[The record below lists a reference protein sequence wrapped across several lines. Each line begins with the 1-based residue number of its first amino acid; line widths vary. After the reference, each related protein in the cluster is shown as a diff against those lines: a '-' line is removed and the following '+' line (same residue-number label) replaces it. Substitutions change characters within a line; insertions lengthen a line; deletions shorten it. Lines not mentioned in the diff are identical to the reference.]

1 MEEAPT
7 IKNDKNQ
14 KTFELKSDKENKY
27 VFTFKNI
34 KSTSLLIEA
43 LFDDGIV
50 KTFFESEFTLDKIKE
65 NKAFISY
72 DTIDEILEE
81 LFPLIDENKVH
92 LFEEEGNKIKII
104 FDLPFKK
111 YKNMIFLI
119 SEKKKTSDEKID
131 ELYEIIITQ
140 NKEIKELKSNSEKE
154 KANLEKEIKDLKS
167 KLNDVINKLENL
179 GEKMSKLEKENKK
192 ILKKKKYDED
202 IILNTKSD
210 IFNSLDEIDFIIAR
224 LKRDTKLQNKKI
236 IMKLLFKATRD
247 GQHCS
252 NFHSKCDKKVQQL
265 LFIKTTKGQ
274 IFGGYTEE
282 GFRSRNTSIVDNNAF
297 VFSFSTKKIYN
308 AKNDKCAIY
317 DYSGYGPCFFGTTLN
332 IFTIHS
338 NMLEDKCNTCTISES
353 NFDGMTINYELNN
366 GEKYFY
372 AQEIEVYQILYN

>member
-236 IMKLLFKATRD
+236 TMKLLFKATRD

-265 LFIKTTKGQ
+265 VFIKTTKGQ

-282 GFRSRNTSIVDNNAF
+282 GFRSRNAAIYDNNAF
-297 VFSFSTKKIYN
+297 VFSFSTKKIYD
-308 AKNDKCAIY
+308 AKYNEKVIY
-317 DYSGYGPCFFGTTLN
+317 DGSGNGPCFLGRGLN
-332 IFTIHS
+332 PFNITS
-338 NMLEDKCNTCTISES
+338 NMLEDKCITCPISDS
-353 NFDGMTINYELNN
+353 YFDGMTINYELNN
-366 GEKYFY
+366 GEQYFY